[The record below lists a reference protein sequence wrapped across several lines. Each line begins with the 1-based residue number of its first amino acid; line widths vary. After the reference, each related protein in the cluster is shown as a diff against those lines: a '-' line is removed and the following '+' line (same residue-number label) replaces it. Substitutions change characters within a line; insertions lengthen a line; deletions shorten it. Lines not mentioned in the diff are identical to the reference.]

1 MSRKVRSVRVP
12 KELETL
18 DLSGLIRECEKH
30 LRDLESATL
39 LKQQG
44 NQEAAE
50 ALIAARQSDLGRK
63 VGKLVW
69 EARVQFGRQKG
80 EHGGE

>member
-1 MSRKVRSVRVP
+1 MSNKVRSVRVP

-18 DLSGLIRECEKH
+18 NLSGLIRECKNH
-30 LRDLESATL
+30 LRDLESATM

-50 ALIAARQSDLGRK
+50 ALMKTRQSDLGK
-63 VGKLVW
+63 KIGKLVW
-69 EARVQFGRQKG
+69 EARVQFGKHKG
-80 EHGGE
+80 E

>member
-12 KELETL
+12 RELESL
-18 DLSGLIRECEKH
+18 NLSGLIRECERH

-50 ALIAARQSDLGRK
+50 ALIRTRQSDLGKK

-69 EARVQFGRQKG
+69 EARVEFGKHKG
-80 EHGGE
+80 E